1 VGATVDDVHEGNGE
15 NVGLLGAGKV
25 ADVGVERDTL
35 LGGGGLGHGH
45 GDTEDGVGTNLGLVG
60 GAIELVKESVDG
72 GLVLDVKVL
81 LDEGRGN
88 DLVDVGDGL
97 GHTWSSLSELVPYA
111 VFRCSCFLTLAS
123 PLALVTITELAG
135 LVGAGGGTGGNDGA
149 VKAGLGD
156 DVDLDGGVSTG
167 VVDVAG
173 VDLGDRHDGGC
184 WREGYFGQRV
194 SY

>member
-1 VGATVDDVHEGNGE
+1 MRATVDDVHEGNGK

-60 GAIELVKESVDG
+60 RAIELVKESVDG

-81 LDEGRGN
+81 LDESRGN
-88 DLVDVGDGL
+88 DLVDVGNGL
-97 GHTWSSLSELVPYA
+97 GHTWSSMSELVPYA
-111 VFRCSCFLTLAS
+111 VVHFSCFLTLAS
-123 PLALVTITELAG
+123 PLGLVTITELAG
-135 LVGAGGGTGGNDGA
+135 LVGAGGGTRGNDGT
-149 VKAGLGD
+149 VKASLGD
-156 DVDLDGGVSTG
+156 DVNLDGGVSTG

-184 WREGYFGQRV
+184 WRRRDFGQRV